1 MKNNKYIIMNLW
13 RQSIF
18 YKQFDKLFYLISNIN
33 CLNQNFI
40 KSQIN
45 NIFAFSLIE
54 LSIVLIIIGLL
65 VAGITGGA
73 SLIESAK
80 VKAFYDSL
88 NQYKQAVYT
97 FYSTHDRLPGDFNL
111 DGKIGYL
118 SGEAIKKEYFK
129 PPYDGTDTTN
139 TYYLPNEVS
148 APFVELYQNK
158 LINWEPTGGEVL
170 SSAISNVKGVN
181 NGVYCYF
188 HTLRSDRVPDSAS
201 HYFYGMK
208 ENTIFL
214 QCQDNSGKSFANN
227 SSKFGYSVD
236 KKYDDGM
243 YNNANFRAVCC
254 GGNGIDWSLAIRGNC
269 SCKYFSYII
278 WENL

>member
-1 MKNNKYIIMNLW
+1 MRIVKNIH
-13 RQSIF
+13 
-18 YKQFDKLFYLISNIN
+18 
-33 CLNQNFI
+33 
-40 KSQIN
+40 
-45 NIFAFSLIE
+45 AFSLIE

-129 PPYDGTDTTN
+129 PPYDGTDTSN
-139 TYYLPNEVS
+139 RYSVPNGVS
-148 APFVELYQNK
+148 APLVELYQEK
-158 LINWEPTGGEVL
+158 LINWEPTGSEVL
-170 SSAISNVKGVN
+170 SSVVSNVKGVN
-181 NGVYCYF
+181 DSVYCYF
-188 HTLRSDRVPDSAS
+188 HTLSSDRVPSS
-201 HYFYGMK
+201 KEHYFYGMK

-214 QCQDNSGKSFANN
+214 QCQNGVDGNFGKN
-227 SSKFGYSVD
+227 SSKFGFAVD
-236 KKYDDGM
+236 KKYDDGV
-243 YNNANFRAVCC
+243 YNFANFRAACC
-254 GGNGIDWSLAIRGNC
+254 DGNGIDWTLATQRKC
-269 SCKYFSYII
+269 SCNRYSYII
-278 WENL
+278 WKN

>member
-1 MKNNKYIIMNLW
+1 ML
-13 RQSIF
+13 
-18 YKQFDKLFYLISNIN
+18 
-33 CLNQNFI
+33 FI
-40 KSQIN
+40 KQIKKVVNSEN
-45 NIFAFSLIE
+45 NFFAFSLIE

-118 SGEAIKKEYFK
+118 SGETIKKEYFK
-129 PPYDGTDTTN
+129 PPYDGTDTSN
-139 TYYLPNEVS
+139 RYHVPNGVS
-148 APFVELYQNK
+148 APLVELYQEK
-158 LINWEPTGGEVL
+158 LINWEPTGSEVL
-170 SSAISNVKGVN
+170 GSNISNVKGVN
-181 NGVYCYF
+181 NAVYCYF

-214 QCQDNSGKSFANN
+214 QCQDNSGKGFANN
-227 SSKFGYSVD
+227 PSKFGFNVD
-236 KKYDDGM
+236 KKYDDGI

-254 GGNGIDWSLAIRGNC
+254 GGNGIDWSLALQGKC
-269 SCKYFSYII
+269 FCKYFSYII
-278 WENL
+278 WESL

>member
-1 MKNNKYIIMNLW
+1 M
-13 RQSIF
+13 
-18 YKQFDKLFYLISNIN
+18 
-33 CLNQNFI
+33 
-40 KSQIN
+40 
-45 NIFAFSLIE
+45 
-54 LSIVLIIIGLL
+54 IIIGLL

-118 SGEAIKKEYFK
+118 SGETIKKEYFK

-170 SSAISNVKGVN
+170 SSNVSNVKGVN
-181 NGVYCYF
+181 DSVYCYF
-188 HTLRSDRVPDSAS
+188 HTLRSDRVPDSTS

-214 QCQDNSGKSFANN
+214 QCQDHSSKGFVNN
-227 SSKFGYSVD
+227 SAKFGYSVD
-236 KKYDDGM
+236 KKYDDGI

-254 GGNGIDWSLAIRGNC
+254 GGNGIDWSLAIQQKC
-269 SCKYFSYII
+269 SCGYFSYIV
-278 WENL
+278 WKN